1 LIFGVLDGGR
11 SAPQISETAFGLHF
25 RSSALFSA
33 DVMLMYSKNLGAL
46 RAKRTLI
53 ARLLAA
59 AVCLTSG
66 AGCVATRTSEP
77 KRTAIEQLLL
87 SQAADNAL
95 GEMDVTSLAGKKV
108 YLEEKYFESEDKLYV
123 LGSIRELI
131 TTGGG
136 LLQDAAATADI
147 IVEARS
153 GALSIDS
160 GNTLVGL
167 PEMPFPIPFAGS
179 LVTPELPF
187 YKADR
192 QFSVAKI
199 ALLAYDAKSR
209 AHVLSTGPSV
219 GYSHHHYKRLLG
231 FIKWTSTGLA
241 EKRTAE
247 SRR

>member
-1 LIFGVLDGGR
+1 
-11 SAPQISETAFGLHF
+11 
-25 RSSALFSA
+25 
-33 DVMLMYSKNLGAL
+33 MLMFSTSQGAS
-46 RAKRTLI
+46 RADRFLI
-53 ARLLAA
+53 PRLMAGVACLA
-59 AVCLTSG
+59 LG
-66 AGCVATRTSEP
+66 AGCVSTRTSEP
-77 KRTAIEQLLL
+77 KRTAVEQLLI

-108 YLEEKYFESEDKLYV
+108 YLDEKYFESEDKLYV
-123 LGSIRELI
+123 LGSVRELI
-131 TTGGG
+131 VAGGG
-136 LLQDAAATADI
+136 LLQEKADTAEI

-160 GNTLVGL
+160 GHTLVGL

-209 AHVLSTGPSV
+209 QHLLSTGPSV

-231 FIKWTSTGLA
+231 FIKWTATGLP

-247 SRR
+247 SRK

>member
-1 LIFGVLDGGR
+1 
-11 SAPQISETAFGLHF
+11 
-25 RSSALFSA
+25 
-33 DVMLMYSKNLGAL
+33 MLMYSKKLGAP
-46 RAKRTLI
+46 RTNQLLI
-53 ARLLAA
+53 TRLLAA
-59 AVCLTSG
+59 AACLALG
-66 AGCVATRTSEP
+66 AGCVSTRQSEP

-108 YLEEKYFESEDKLYV
+108 YLDEKYFESEDKQYV
-123 LGSIRELI
+123 LGSVRELI
-131 TTGGG
+131 VAGGG
-136 LLQDAAATADI
+136 LLQNTADTAEI

-160 GNTLVGL
+160 GKTLVGL

-199 ALLAYDAKSR
+199 ALFAYDAKSR
-209 AHVLSTGPSV
+209 EHLLSTGPAV
-219 GYSHHHYKRLLG
+219 GYSHHHYKRLIG
-231 FIKWTSTGLA
+231 FIKWTATGLP

-247 SRR
+247 SRE